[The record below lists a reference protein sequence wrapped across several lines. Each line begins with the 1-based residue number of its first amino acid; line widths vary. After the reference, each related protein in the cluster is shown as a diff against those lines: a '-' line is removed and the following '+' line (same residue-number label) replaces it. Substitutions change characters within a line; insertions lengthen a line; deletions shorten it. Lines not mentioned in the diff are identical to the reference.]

1 MAGPLAQ
8 GATEFEAKVA
18 AFVRDN
24 RLYGAA
30 AGLVHGDELAW
41 SGGTGL
47 ADLAGGRRSGPDVLY
62 RIASITQT
70 FTGTAIMQLRDAG
83 TLDLDD
89 QVVKWIP
96 ELSDSAS
103 PATIGTVTIRRLLS
117 HESGLVSEPPG
128 TDFLA
133 SQPSYEGVAARNLE
147 RVTEIFT
154 AVPPNSQLKY
164 CNLGYQLL
172 GEIVHRA
179 SGTAY
184 PQYVA
189 DRILSPLGM
198 SSTAFEPLPPELAGR
213 RAVGYAG
220 RAFSDELAVAPAMPQ
235 LWAEG
240 GLWSTVEDLAR
251 WLSFQL
257 AAHEEDHGHGAAESP
272 VLAGA
277 TRREMHK
284 PRYLSDEDW
293 SSAWGIT
300 WYSVRKDDVTWV
312 QHSGGLPGFT
322 SNACFDR
329 ASKVGAIVLV
339 NGSADAS
346 GLAMTLAAA
355 GRGLAGSAA
364 PEVRVPAPTPAD
376 LVPLLGLYAP
386 ADMSFLIR
394 VEWRDGKLTLVDV
407 AEQGEKVP
415 VERGSQPGSF
425 VVAPG
430 YRQSGEPVKFRRR
443 PDGAV
448 VSLLFG
454 GGSLLRLD
462 PVS

>member
-62 RIASITQT
+62 RIASITKT